1 MKSRVLIALL
11 SKDLRLHGLPLLLL
25 IGVLLA
31 ACAAV
36 TQFAPSRDSV
46 PGFVFNMN
54 MLSPLL
60 LSEWLIARERAK
72 RSFAWLRALPVDDR
86 AVVVGKFLYAAV
98 VSVVL
103 WTASSTLF
111 APVLWSPWSTELVLQ
126 CSLLVLGA
134 LLIAARW
141 LTNWRYAPM
150 AAMGV
155 FAGPILVFL
164 ALMSEDTARR
174 AALVALW
181 SAPYGPSLAAA
192 GLLLLYVSIVWST
205 MRWVEHV
212 DTCQLVD

>member
-1 MKSRVLIALL
+1 MKPPTLMALL
-11 SKDLRLHGLPLLLL
+11 AKDLRLHGLPLLLL
-25 IGVLLA
+25 VGVLLA

-36 TQFAPSRDSV
+36 TQFAPSRNGV

-72 RSFAWLRALPVDDR
+72 RSFAWLRSLPVDDR
-86 AVVVGKFLYAAV
+86 TVVAGKFLYAAV

-103 WTASSTLF
+103 WPTSSALF
-111 APVLWSPWSTELVLQ
+111 APVLWSPWSTGLVAQ

-134 LLIAARW
+134 LLIGARW
-141 LTNWRYAPM
+141 RTSWRYAPL

-155 FAGPILVFL
+155 FAGPILIFL
-164 ALMSEDTARR
+164 ALMGEDTARR

-181 SAPYGPSLAAA
+181 NAPYGPPLAAA
-192 GLLLLYVSIVWST
+192 GLLLLYVSIVWAT
-205 MRWVEHV
+205 MRWVQRV
-212 DTCQLVD
+212 DTYQLVD